1 MNTDKT
7 KTQLLLIRVYRRWRS
22 SAAEYFLPF
31 DFRAEL
37 NENLNNVSHS
47 GGEEIC
53 VPLDRSSPLCCRRFA
68 VECRLA
74 ADREPA
80 RRRYRPAFST
90 GPVLRGVSQPEE
102 RHCRNCPQRNR
113 FRPDRKS
120 TRLNSSH
127 LGISYAVF
135 C

>member
-7 KTQLLLIRVYRRWRS
+7 KTQLLLIRCYGRWRS

-47 GGEEIC
+47 GGEENC

-68 VECRLA
+68 VECCLA
-74 ADREPA
+74 ADRESA

-90 GPVLRGVSQPEE
+90 GSG
-102 RHCRNCPQRNR
+102 
-113 FRPDRKS
+113 
-120 TRLNSSH
+120 TRA
-127 LGISYAVF
+127 GRQ
-135 C
+135 